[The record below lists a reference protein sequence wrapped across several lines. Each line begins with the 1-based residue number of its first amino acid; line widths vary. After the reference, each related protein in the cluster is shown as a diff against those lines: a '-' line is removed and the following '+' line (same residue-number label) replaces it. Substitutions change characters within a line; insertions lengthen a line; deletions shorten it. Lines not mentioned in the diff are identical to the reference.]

1 MKPTR
6 KPARILTRSIAATL
20 ALIGAA
26 QSSHAAN
33 GNWTATVGGAWGTA
47 ASWSSN
53 PTIPGSAAGDVIN
66 INSNI
71 TAAAAITLDASRTV
85 GTLVLGDA
93 DTTHAFT
100 LSTGTA
106 GVLVLDQTAAGTALV
121 RFGVSGSTA
130 AIANVISAPIT
141 LTDNARFYTTLTT
154 PQQITGVVTGA
165 SKIMT
170 FDNDDGVTAAGPT
183 VNQGQ
188 FLINNAAAQAWTGG
202 TNIDDVRV
210 QIQGNSAALGTGAVN
225 IADGGQVYVATALT
239 TIANTFNING
249 NGWLET
255 AGQLGAL
262 RLDSGAIVTGNV
274 VMQSASAI
282 GSNSGT
288 GTVNGVVSGAFA
300 LSKVGVGQIT
310 LGGNNTFSGGLT
322 IGNGSVQLNNNN
334 AAGTGAISL
343 VAGGAT
349 NATRLLVNGGVTAA
363 NNINMGA
370 VFGVAG
376 QGVLQVAGT
385 GLATLTGAINITGGP
400 TAGGHFVGG
409 GSAANALVLNGAITS
424 SVALNHRSGFVR
436 YGGGG
441 TGFTSLLVTDTAQVG
456 ATNGISTT
464 AAVTLGGSASATL
477 DLNGFSQTLASVALG
492 NAGLNNAFTG
502 TVLLGAQTL
511 TLNGDLS
518 TLNTGTGIA
527 THIVAG
533 SAATINFGASPR
545 NISVSDSAAI
555 DDLRVSGT
563 TITSTGG
570 VTKTGTGTLALSG
583 VTIAGPFT
591 VSTGTVRT
599 GFQNQVG
606 SLTAGDITFNG
617 GTTLAMKVGT
627 GGDSVN
633 AVNFVNGGTTN
644 LVLTQF
650 GGALANGNYN
660 LINYTG
666 ATPGTVGFTLSP
678 IGHATASLIDTG
690 TAIALSVT
698 GNDQVI
704 WDGTNNSNWATGAT
718 GNWKLA
724 SNSAVT
730 DFIEGDDVIF
740 QDGPTLSTASIAANV
755 TPSKVA
761 FANTTSTA
769 ITISGASGIVGTTG
783 ITKSGN
789 GIVTLSNPNQFSG
802 TTAVQA
808 GTLVLDHSTATPL
821 STLSQVNV
829 SAGAVTRFSH
839 AGGTFALSNP
849 ITGAGTVVIDP
860 STTTAGNRDIATVN
874 WNTTGFTGTLRLA
887 PTTGTM
893 RIVVDNPT
901 DLGAGTVEIASGGQI
916 YVNTASLTFANN
928 ISIAGSG
935 YNEATGFLGAIR
947 SSNLDTFTG
956 AITLTAAAK
965 IGALGATM
973 IASGTLGGNILTF
986 GGSLTSANSETLA
999 ITGNASGLTGLV
1011 VNDGLATAG
1020 VGSIA
1025 VNVGNNT
1032 NSGTI
1037 GAVPVSLLADGFK
1050 NSVIRFDRTNGYTL
1064 GAAVTSTS
1072 VAANH
1077 IRTFVDADSQGTGFS
1092 DGGFAINL
1100 GGTLATTGG
1109 QFRVGQNRANS
1120 IANIT
1125 GPLTAGTF
1133 LVGAN
1138 QPGAT
1143 ANLNSGATVN
1153 VGTARMGI
1161 GTAINANST
1170 LNINN
1175 GASFTAFSLGLG
1187 EVNSGNAIVNQAT
1200 GSTVSI
1206 DSQLRVGHFGTLA
1219 AVYNMNGGSLT
1230 MTGAS
1235 PTLTPSTAG
1244 AGAANATGDNNINAL
1259 AVAALVGG
1267 GIYIGVDGQGV
1278 FNHTGG
1284 TVTSNW
1290 IVLDNRVANGAGTNM
1305 VDGID
1310 RYNISGSATLKLRS
1324 NWGLLGRNDG
1334 SYAVSFGGGTVQV
1347 DNTGTGTGTGANITV
1362 PIDAIIDTVAATT
1375 TTLDTAAATNGFTL
1389 SKEIRGTGTLA
1400 LAGGGAINLSTAGTQ
1415 GVSASL
1421 SGANPVNKLGAGT
1434 TTLSG
1439 ASSGYTGS
1447 ITVSTGRLNVNG
1459 ALGATSTITVADGA
1473 TLSGEPTVAALTLGT
1488 TTGSTLLFNPNTG
1501 GALTTTT
1508 LNAPSNT
1515 VLDFSAPI
1523 PGDGTYQALSFG
1535 SKLGAGTFS
1544 LAGAANYRSA
1554 SVVEGPTTVDVSIFG
1569 TKALVWLAAG
1579 GSTWDVNTTFNWGDS
1594 ANANAPDKF
1603 FSADVVT
1610 FDDTAVGGTAVT
1622 VTAGVAPALVQVNG
1636 TTNNYTLT
1644 STAAG
1649 IAAGEIVKDGST
1661 TLTLVGPNT
1670 YPGKTTIQGGTVSI
1684 ADPVSLGGG
1693 GTGNTIALSNGGTL
1707 AYTGAV
1713 AANLGINR
1721 NIAIGTGGGTISHR
1735 NATAA
1740 TITIPGNL
1748 SGTGA
1753 LALNSTLAGGGTFL
1767 LSGSN
1772 NSAYTGAIT
1781 VDSIAAGIS
1790 TLNFASQ
1797 ASVPN
1802 ASSITLN
1809 YPAAGAN
1816 GNATTLSLNGVST
1829 PMATTLNMTSFLN
1842 GAISLRSQVTS
1853 SGNAFINGPITV
1865 SGTAIVQLSPTNGTL
1880 TLNGPVS
1887 AGLGGFNSASSVFF
1901 IRGVGNGVVNAPIS
1915 IPGGNVS
1922 KTDAGSW
1929 TINSTGNDWLTTGV
1943 LVGTVR
1949 MGANGALP
1957 AASNLV
1963 LGQNDANTAV
1973 LALDGF
1979 SQTVGSL
1986 ASNPTTVGANT
1997 TGKSITSTTPATLTV
2012 NQSTTTI
2019 YASVLTG
2026 AVALTKEGI
2035 GSLTISGVNSQTGA
2049 TTINGGVLK
2058 LGSNTAMGTN
2068 TAVTIANGAT
2078 LDVGGAGNNAA
2089 TRYILSVS
2097 GAGVAGQAAIWNSGG
2112 GQTNNAVYG
2121 TLNLTG
2127 DTSIGG
2133 ISRYDLNGGTGGTTV
2148 NGGTF
2153 TLTKVGANETW
2164 WAPNAGATVGNIVV
2178 DGGTFGVQSSG
2189 NLGSDAH
2196 KFIVNSAGS
2205 LTTFGAQT
2213 NSKPVELNG
2222 GQLNAN
2228 NSTGI
2233 WTGSVTL
2240 AGAGTTNRI
2249 GTIGGVG
2256 VTLAG
2261 QVTGANGFEK
2271 TGPGLVELQNALN
2284 NWQGETKVTAGTLRV
2299 SAAGKLSTATTLD
2312 MNGGTVDLNGTAQ
2325 TVAGLK
2331 GATGVINSV
2340 AGGSLVVNQSGNTV
2354 YGGTITGLTSLT
2366 KSGAG
2371 ILELGGTS
2379 NTTGA
2384 TLITDGVLRVSG
2396 SISGSAV
2403 TVNGATAVLG
2413 GTGTV
2418 GATTL
2423 LNGGTI
2429 NPGAS
2434 PGILNIAGNFA
2445 MSLGTTLGAEIDGTT
2460 VGAQYDQLSVIGT
2473 VTLANATLTLG
2484 GAYTTTVAGDLF
2496 TIILNDGAGDPVSG
2510 TFAGLAESASVFNG
2524 GQEFTISYAG
2534 GDGNDVVLTAVPEPG
2549 SAVML
2554 LGGVG
2559 MLLGL
2564 QRRRRR
2570 E

>member
-1 MKPTR
+1 MNTR
-6 KPARILTRSIAATL
+6 KPARILTSSIAAL
-20 ALIGAA
+20 AAIASFSPSSAEGAGG
-26 QSSHAAN
+26 SWNVDAA
-33 GNWTATVGGAWGTA
+33 GNWSLTTNWTPVAVPGT
-47 ASWSSN
+47 
-53 PTIPGSAAGDVIN
+53 AAGDVIN
-66 INSNI
+66 FTNAL
-71 TAAAAITLDASRTV
+71 TAARIVTI
-85 GTLVLGDA
+85 
-93 DTTHAFT
+93 DTTSRSAGDLNIGSSGAFGFT
-100 LSTGTA
+100 LASSATTVVLNLDGTGAADATVDFTA
-106 GVLVLDQTAAGTALV
+106 N
-121 RFGVSGSTA
+121 
-130 AIANVISAPIT
+130 ANTISAPIT
-141 LTDNARFYTTLTT
+141 LLDNGIFRSNLTVAQTLSGIISGAKT
-154 PQQITGVVTGA
+154 VT
-165 SKIMT
+165 
-170 FDNDDGVTAAGPT
+170 FNNDTNGT
-183 VNQGQ
+183 VNAATSGAGQ
-188 FLINNAAAQAWTGG
+188 FLVTGVNTYSLG
-202 TNIDDVRV
+202 TTISDVRV
-210 QIQGNSAALGTGAVN
+210 NVQTGATALGTGAVT
-225 IADGGQVYVATALT
+225 IQAGGQVFMNTTLT
-239 TIANTFNING
+239 GLANTFNING
-249 NGWLET
+249 NGWTEA
-255 AGQLGAL
+255 AGQLGAI
-262 RLDSGAIVTGNV
+262 RLDSGATMTGNV
-274 VMQSASAI
+274 VMQSASAL

-288 GTVNGVVSGAFA
+288 GTLNGVVSGAFA
-300 LSKVGVGQIT
+300 LSKVGAGTLV
-310 LGGNNTFSGGLT
+310 LGGANTYAGPTTISAGILQTNNNTGL
-322 IGNGSVQLNNNN
+322 
-334 AAGTGAISL
+334 GTGAVT
-343 VAGGAT
+343 VAGAT
-349 NATRLLVNGGVTAA
+349 SRLQVNGGVTIA
-363 NNINMGA
+363 NNVTINSGIT
-370 VFGVAG
+370 GVASTG
-376 QGVLQVAGT
+376 LVHQAGT
-385 GLATLTGAINITGGP
+385 GLARVNGTVTLNSAP
-400 TAGGHFVGG
+400 TAGGTFFASNAVG
-409 GSAANALVLNGAITS
+409 SALVLGGAVNSTANLGAS
-424 SVALNHRSGFVR
+424 QRDGNVVFS
-436 YGGGG
+436 GGGNATGVFTTTG
-441 TGFTSLLVTDTAQVG
+441 TTLAG
-456 ATNGISTT
+456 ATNGIPQGWAIS
-464 AAVTLGGSASATL
+464 LGGSGNAAL
-477 DLNGFSQTLASVALG
+477 DLNGFDQTLVSASLG
-492 NAGLNNAFTG
+492 NAGANSVNRGSIA
-502 TVLLGAQTL
+502 LGAKTL

-518 TLNTGTGIA
+518 TLNTGTGNAINSI
-527 THIVAG
+527 TG
-533 SAATINFGASPR
+533 TPGTGMINFGATAR
-545 NISVSDSAAI
+545 NISVADSTAI
-555 DDLRVSGT
+555 DDLQVSGT
-563 TITSTGG
+563 TLANTGG
-570 VTKTGTGTLALSG
+570 LTKTGAGTLALNG
-583 VTIAGPFT
+583 VTLNGAFT
-591 VSTGTVRT
+591 VSTGTVRA
-599 GFQNQVG
+599 GLISQVG
-606 SLTAGDITFNG
+606 SFTAGNITFNG

-627 GGDSVN
+627 GADSIN
-633 AVNFVNGGTTN
+633 AGNFVNGGTTN

-666 ATPGTVGFTLSP
+666 TSPGIGGFTLTP

-690 TAIALSVT
+690 TAIALSVS

-718 GNWKLA
+718 GNWKLG
-724 SNSAVT
+724 SNSNQT
-730 DFIEGDDVIF
+730 DYIDGDDVIF
-740 QDGPTLSTASIAANV
+740 QDGPILSTASIAANV
-755 TPSKVA
+755 TPSNVN
-761 FANTTSTA
+761 FTNTTSTA
-769 ITISGASGIVGTTG
+769 ITISGAAGIVGATG

-789 GIVTLSNPNQFSG
+789 GTVTLSNPNQYGG

-808 GTLVLDHSTATPL
+808 GTLVLDHTTATPL
-821 STLSQVNV
+821 STLSQINV
-829 SAGAVTRFSH
+829 SAGATTRFSH

-849 ITGAGTVVIDP
+849 ISGAGTVVIDP

-893 RIVVDNPT
+893 RITVDNPT
-901 DLGAGTVEIASGGQI
+901 DLGAATVEVASGGQI
-916 YVNTASLTFANN
+916 FVNTASLTFANN

-935 YNEATGFLGAIR
+935 FSEAAGFLGAIR
-947 SSNLDTFTG
+947 ASNPTTFTG
-956 AITLTAAAK
+956 TVTVNGSAK
-965 IGALGATM
+965 LGALGGTM
-973 IASGTLGGNILTF
+973 NIANTLTGGALTF
-986 GGSLTSANSETLA
+986 GGSLTSASSETLA
-999 ITGNASGLTGLV
+999 ITGNASGLTSIT

-1025 VNVGNNT
+1025 LNVGDATNT
-1032 NSGTI
+1032 GTL

-1050 NSVIRFDRTNGYTL
+1050 NSIIRFTRTDGYTL
-1064 GAAVTSTS
+1064 GANITSTS
-1072 VAANH
+1072 LAANH
-1077 IRTFVDADSQGTGFS
+1077 VRTFVDGDAQGTGFS

-1100 GGTLATTGG
+1100 GGSTSTTGG
-1109 QFRVGQNRANS
+1109 QFRVGTFRPNAIS
-1120 IANIT
+1120 NIT
-1125 GPLTAGTF
+1125 GALTAGQIR
-1133 LVGAN
+1133 VGAGAFALATMN
-1138 QPGAT
+1138 INSGAVVNAGNVHVGLNAT
-1143 ANLNSGATVN
+1143 ATNSVLNINAGATVN
-1153 VGTARMGI
+1153 ASYLTLSELASSNGI
-1161 GTAINANST
+1161 
-1170 LNINN
+1170 LNQN
-1175 GASFTAFSLGLG
+1175 GG
-1187 EVNSGNAIVNQAT
+1187 
-1200 GSTVSI
+1200 TVSV
-1206 DSQLRVGHFGTLA
+1206 DSQVRVGHFGTETST
-1219 AVYNMNGGSLT
+1219 YNMTGGSLT
-1230 MTGAS
+1230 LTGAS

-1267 GIYIGVDGQGV
+1267 GIYVGVDGQGV

-1290 IVLDNRVANGAGTNM
+1290 IVLDNRGATGAGANM
-1305 VDGID
+1305 ADGID
-1310 RYNISGSATLKLRS
+1310 RYNISGLALLKLRS
-1324 NWGLLGRNDG
+1324 NWGFLGRNDG
-1334 SYAVSFGGGTVQV
+1334 SYAVSFGGGTIQV
-1347 DNTGTGTGTGANITV
+1347 DNTGTGTGTGANITI
-1362 PIDAIIDTVAATT
+1362 PLDAIIDTVAATT
-1375 TTLDTAAATNGFTL
+1375 TTLDTAVGTNGFTL

-1434 TTLSG
+1434 TTLTG
-1439 ASSGYTGS
+1439 ASSGYTGP
-1447 ITVSTGRLNVNG
+1447 ITVSAGRLNVNG
-1459 ALGATSTITVADGA
+1459 ALGAASTITVADGA
-1473 TLSGEPTVAALTLGT
+1473 TLSGEPTVAALTLGA

-1501 GALTTTT
+1501 GALTATT

-1523 PGDGTYQALSFG
+1523 PGDGTYQALSFS
-1535 SKLGAGTFS
+1535 SKVGTGTFS
-1544 LAGAANYRSA
+1544 LAGAANYRGA
-1554 SVVEGPTTVDVSIFG
+1554 SVIEGPTTVDVNIFG

-1649 IAAGEIVKDGST
+1649 IAGGEIVKDGST

-1684 ADPVSLGGG
+1684 ADPASLGGG

-1781 VDSIAAGIS
+1781 VDSIATGIS

-1816 GNATTLSLNGVST
+1816 GNATTLSLNGVSI
-1829 PMATTLNMTSFLN
+1829 PAATTLNMTSFLN

-1865 SGTAIVQLSPTNGTL
+1865 SGTAIVQLSPANGTL

-1915 IPGGNVS
+1915 LPGGNVS

-1929 TINSTGNDWLTTGV
+1929 TINSTGNDWLSTGV

-1963 LGQNDANTAV
+1963 LGQNDGNTAV

-1997 TGKSITSTTPATLTV
+1997 TGKSITSTTPANLTV

-2078 LDVGGAGNNAA
+2078 LDVGGVANNAA

-2097 GAGVAGQAAIWNSGG
+2097 GPGVAGQAAIWNSGG
-2112 GQTNNAVYG
+2112 GIVNNPVYG

-2133 ISRYDLNGGTGGTTV
+2133 IGRYDLNGGTGGTTV

-2164 WAPNAGATVGNIVV
+2164 WAPNAGATVGNIVI
-2178 DGGTFGVQSSG
+2178 DGGTFGVQSSN
-2189 NLGSDAH
+2189 NLGSLAH
-2196 KFIVNSAGS
+2196 KIIINSAGT
-2205 LTTFGAQT
+2205 LNTFGGQT
-2213 NSKPVELNG
+2213 NTKDIEING
-2222 GQLNAN
+2222 GILATNNATN
-2228 NSTGI
+2228 NWNGTI
-2233 WTGSVTL
+2233 TL
-2240 AGAGTTNRI
+2240 SGTGTTNRVSP
-2249 GTIGGVG
+2249 GAGLLLNLGGK
-2256 VTLAG
+2256 
-2261 QVTGANGFEK
+2261 VTGAQGFEK
-2271 TGPGLVELQNALN
+2271 LTTGTVELQSALN
-2284 NWQGETKVTAGTLRV
+2284 DWQGDTKVSAGTLRV

-2340 AGGSLVVNQSGNTV
+2340 AAGSLVVNQSGNTV
-2354 YGGTITGLTSLT
+2354 YGGTITGSTSLT

-2384 TLITDGVLRVSG
+2384 TLITGGVLRVSG

-2413 GTGTV
+2413 GIGTV

-2429 NPGAS
+2429 NAGAS
-2434 PGILNIAGNFA
+2434 PGILNIAGNFT
-2445 MSLGTTLGAEIDGTT
+2445 MSAGTTFGAEIDGTT
-2460 VGAQYDQLSVIGT
+2460 VGLLYDQLNVTGT
-2473 VTLANATLTLG
+2473 VTLADATLTLS
-2484 GAYTTTVAGDLF
+2484 GAYAYTGSADTF
-2496 TIILNDGAGDPVSG
+2496 TLILNDGDGTSDLVSG
-2510 TFAGLAESASVFNG
+2510 TFAGLPGGASVFNG
-2524 GQEFTISYAG
+2524 GQEFTINYAG

-2564 QRRRRR
+2564 RRRRNA
-2570 E
+2570 